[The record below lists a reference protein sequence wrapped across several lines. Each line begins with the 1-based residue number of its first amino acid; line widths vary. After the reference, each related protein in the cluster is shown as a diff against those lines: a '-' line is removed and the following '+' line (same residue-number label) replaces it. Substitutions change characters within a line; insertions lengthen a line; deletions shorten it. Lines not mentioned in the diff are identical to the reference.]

1 MLSAKVDFTEI
12 IARSNL
18 PLEAMVDDYDVTA
31 ADKWNGSGKTQFI
44 RNFIDALNEAQMHM
58 KLAIVTYDMNYESF
72 FFNIVKRELGLPCER
87 ISSVL
92 DETWEREY
100 GVLFPTS
107 TAQSYG
113 SNQPTADLV
122 IALDIR
128 LRPNNPVFEKIESHS
143 GNDNDRPPRLWLV
156 TMGSAEMRA
165 AQYMEN
171 DTDRPEWDNEWWC
184 DAPGYF
190 DLVWK
195 QNTWPT
201 EEEAM
206 TQRQHVVQSVM
217 QWDTTTTTTIPSP
230 LTPPE
235 IHIAGSSTPP
245 LPPST
250 PTEPPP
256 TTATDTTTTTAD
268 TTTTQSQAG

>member
-1 MLSAKVDFTEI
+1 M
-12 IARSNL
+12 
-18 PLEAMVDDYDVTA
+18 
-31 ADKWNGSGKTQFI
+31 
-44 RNFIDALNEAQMHM
+44 
-58 KLAIVTYDMNYESF
+58 
-72 FFNIVKRELGLPCER
+72 
-87 ISSVL
+87 
-92 DETWEREY
+92 
-100 GVLFPTS
+100 
-107 TAQSYG
+107 
-113 SNQPTADLV
+113 

-217 QWDTTTTTTIPSP
+217 QWVKGGCHGEFRYAQKTPTSQHDTTTITTIPSP
-230 LTPPE
+230 STPPE
-235 IHIAGSSTPP
+235 IHIAESSTPP

-256 TTATDTTTTTAD
+256 TTATDNTITQIKQVSDHATRSLDGKQTQLYSSCSD
-268 TTTTQSQAG
+268 IHPYFHPRCPRRFLNLLVWKMTTQRHPFILQVSLWILTYQVKPFLCLVL